1 MHDSIHMEVLLP
13 HGKTRKTMI
22 DLILLGTT
30 SLILFYFIFISIWKI
45 NKEIIHKP
53 LEWLYDNKY
62 AVATMILFIVAYI
75 GLISFESYLNGE

>member
-1 MHDSIHMEVLLP
+1 MNELIPLFVTEFILIVIVLCAIWIIKKSI
-13 HGKTRKTMI
+13 
-22 DLILLGTT
+22 IL
-30 SLILFYFIFISIWKI
+30 
-45 NKEIIHKP
+45 KP